1 MDPSDNLV
9 SMIYKESP
17 PKNLVL
23 IGFMGCGKS
32 TVGRELH
39 KRLNYPL
46 VDTDQEIE
54 SRTGMSINEIF
65 AGPGGEPA
73 FRDFETSLLKELLE
87 TTTDDT
93 RRIISTGGGIC
104 GREENR
110 ALLRQLGYVVWLHA
124 PIEVIVERTSK
135 NQDRPLLNTP
145 DPAERI
151 RELMAVREPL
161 YRESAHLDIDTT
173 GLDFKEISVGI
184 LESARY
190 YFTGHP

>member
-1 MDPSDNLV
+1 MNRP
-9 SMIYKESP
+9 EFP

-39 KRLNYPL
+39 RKLNYPL
-46 VDTDQEIE
+46 IDTDHEIE
-54 SRTGMSINEIF
+54 ARAGKPIKEIF
-65 AGPGGEPA
+65 AGDGGEPE
-73 FRDFETSLLKELLE
+73 FRNMETDLLRELAETSS
-87 TTTDDT
+87 DGT

-110 ALLRQLGYVVWLHA
+110 ELLRRLGYVVWLHA
-124 PIEVIVERTSK
+124 PMDVIVERTSK
-135 NQDRPLLNTP
+135 NQDRPLLNTD

-151 RELMAVREPL
+151 RTLMQEREPL
-161 YRESAHLDIDTT
+161 YRETAHLDIDTA

-190 YFTGHP
+190 FFTGHP

>member
-1 MDPSDNLV
+1 MNRP
-9 SMIYKESP
+9 ESP
-17 PKNLVL
+17 PKNLVI

-39 KRLNYPL
+39 RRLNYL
-46 VDTDQEIE
+46 FIDTDHEIE
-54 SRTGMSINEIF
+54 ARSGKSIKEIF
-65 AGPGGEPA
+65 GGEGGEPE
-73 FRDFETSLLKELLE
+73 FRDMETNLLRELAE
-87 TTTDDT
+87 TATDGT

-110 ALLRQLGYVVWLHA
+110 ELLRHLGYVVWLHA
-124 PIEVIVERTSK
+124 PMNVIIERTSK
-135 NQDRPLLNTP
+135 SQGRPLLYTE

-151 RELMAVREPL
+151 RTLMAQREPL
-161 YRESAHLDIDTT
+161 YRESAHLDIDTA

-190 YFTGHP
+190 FFGHP

>member
-1 MDPSDNLV
+1 MNCP
-9 SMIYKESP
+9 ESP

-39 KRLNYPL
+39 RKLNYPL
-46 VDTDQEIE
+46 IDTDHEIE
-54 SRTGMSINEIF
+54 ARAGKSIKEIF
-65 AGPGGEPA
+65 ATDGGEPA
-73 FRDFETSLLKELLE
+73 FRDMETELLRE
-87 TTTDDT
+87 LADTTLDGP

-110 ALLRQLGYVVWLHA
+110 ALLRRLGYVVWLHA
-124 PIEVIVERTSK
+124 PIEVVIERTSK
-135 NQDRPLLNTP
+135 NHDRPLLNIE

-151 RELMAVREPL
+151 RTLMAQREPL
-161 YRESAHLDIDTT
+161 YRETSHLDIDTT
-173 GLDFKEISVGI
+173 GLDFKEITVGI

-190 YFTGHP
+190 FFTGHP

>member
-1 MDPSDNLV
+1 MNGTDT
-9 SMIYKESP
+9 P

-39 KRLNYPL
+39 RRLNYPL

-54 SRTGMSINEIF
+54 SRAGKPIKAIF
-65 AGPGGEPA
+65 AGPGGEA
-73 FRDFETSLLKELLE
+73 EFRDMETALLQELS
-87 TTTDDT
+87 TNTGDGT

-104 GREENR
+104 GRRENR
-110 ALLRQLGYVVWLHA
+110 TLLRRLGYVVWLHA
-124 PIEVIVERTSK
+124 PMQVIVERTSK

-145 DPAERI
+145 DPAARI
-151 RELMAVREPL
+151 RELMSEREPL
-161 YRESAHLDIDTT
+161 YRETAHLVIDTA

-190 YFTGHP
+190 FFTGHP